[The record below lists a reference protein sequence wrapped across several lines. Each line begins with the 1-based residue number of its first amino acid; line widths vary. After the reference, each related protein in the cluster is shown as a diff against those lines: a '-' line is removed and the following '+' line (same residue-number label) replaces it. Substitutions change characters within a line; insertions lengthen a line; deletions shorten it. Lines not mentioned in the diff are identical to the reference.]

1 MVSLEFCKEIEK
13 YTFHLGT
20 SVGQRKHSES
30 PGGIEPQT
38 YRFRTLMLSHKDSK
52 VSKVY
57 YEVHVTSCVLHTA
70 RIVVT
75 HYTNSNHLITK
86 VSVK

>member
-1 MVSLEFCKEIEK
+1 M
-13 YTFHLGT
+13 
-20 SVGQRKHSES
+20 
-30 PGGIEPQT
+30 
-38 YRFRTLMLSHKDSK
+38 

-75 HYTNSNHLITK
+75 HYTNSNHLITNK
-86 VSVK
+86 SVSKIKLNFIN